1 MMAFTRGGGL
11 RIEAEGLEET
21 IRALKSI
28 NKDILREFRRGL
40 KEDAKPILTEARNNA
55 QAIARTG
62 AYASSMA
69 LRTLANGV
77 KDRKRR
83 PRRGNYRVR
92 QRRGRLPLGASQ
104 GPPGGR
110 AKRQPAPRA
119 RQGGARQRERRCGR
133 CRDPHRAD
141 HKEVPQWV
149 RQASQ

>member
-1 MMAFTRGGGL
+1 MAFTHGGGL

-28 NKDILREFRRGL
+28 NKDILREFKRGL

-77 KDRKRR
+77 RI
-83 PRRGNYRVR
+83 
-92 QRRGRLPLGASQ
+92 ASDDP

-110 AKRQPAPRA
+110 AKRQPASRA